1 MKNVK
6 NKKIIFSNPFRLAII
21 RVILSIM
28 LLAIFSCG
36 DDILNTEKTV
46 SKKNENFELTLK
58 VDPDIVY
65 LQSSTKVTVIVE
77 RLKESSTTPYSLK
90 LDAVGGT
97 LDGNGIAFSF
107 SLGVNI
113 SVSIDEAIGSKFES
127 LSFFVP
133 TYSYSSSSGYSNY
146 MESGHVTAKY
156 DNINV
161 TLPIQILKPRSK

>member
-77 RLKESSTTPYSLK
+77 RLKESSTTP
-90 LDAVGGT
+90 
-97 LDGNGIAFSF
+97 
-107 SLGVNI
+107 
-113 SVSIDEAIGSKFES
+113 
-127 LSFFVP
+127 
-133 TYSYSSSSGYSNY
+133 
-146 MESGHVTAKY
+146 
-156 DNINV
+156 
-161 TLPIQILKPRSK
+161 